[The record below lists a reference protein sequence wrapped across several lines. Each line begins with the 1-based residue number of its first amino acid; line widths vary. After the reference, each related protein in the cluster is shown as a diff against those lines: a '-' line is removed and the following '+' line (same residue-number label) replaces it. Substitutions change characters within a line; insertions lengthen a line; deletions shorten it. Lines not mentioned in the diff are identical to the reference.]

1 MLSLYT
7 MHIRAFI
14 FLRRVSSLSAVATFL
29 LHVPVRA
36 DRDGAMR
43 RESDGHAGRLASDS
57 AATPR
62 FLL

>member
-29 LHVPVRA
+29 LHARA
-36 DRDGAMR
+36 DRDGAMQHKAT
-43 RESDGHAGRLASDS
+43 SDGHAGRLASDS